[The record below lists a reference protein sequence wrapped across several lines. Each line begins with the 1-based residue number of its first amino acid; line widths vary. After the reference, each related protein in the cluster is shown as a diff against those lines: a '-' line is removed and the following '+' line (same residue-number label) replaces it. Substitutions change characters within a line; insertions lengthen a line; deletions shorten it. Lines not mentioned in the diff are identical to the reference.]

1 MAKHQGPKKGYTY
14 RIAFVFDSPP
24 RPRSLRMNKMLLI
37 SLILI
42 LSVLQGQGQGLKF
55 KFFDAETGKA
65 LEGVMLTE
73 LDTRNQYGSSD
84 AGGRLDVPLKQGRFL
99 AELRGYMPF
108 SFQAEAEEA
117 VQDIPLVP
125 FTVELEGI
133 SVRAFARQRPIFEQA
148 GGIHYLDQR
157 DIKRFQEQ
165 SLVPA
170 LNTLPGVRM
179 EERSPASYR
188 ISIRGSSIRSP
199 FGVRNVKVY
208 WQGIPLTEP
217 GGSTPLNLLETDN
230 VDQMEVI
237 KGPAGSLYGA
247 GTGGA
252 LLLSTRQERPA
263 GWHAEGST
271 SLGSYG
277 WMKNKLSIHQ
287 GGAKGYWNLQ
297 LTRQKGDGYR
307 DHSAFDRKTLQL
319 DGRINTSDKAALHL
333 FTLLSDLNYEIPG
346 GLNPAQFEEN
356 PRQARQGSAAQ
367 ASGIDQQYALSGLR
381 YEWSPT
387 RDWTFSTAGYLHASW
402 IENPFILDY
411 KRDQQGG
418 LGFRALASWQAGERI
433 KVDIGAEWQSSLVL
447 ARNFGNRNGLADT
460 LRFDD
465 ELRSKQQFVFT
476 QMEYTLPGEWIL
488 TGGVSVNHLALDVYR
503 LWDAAL
509 QNSSRLKRDFGGL
522 AMPRF
527 AVLKSWNKQHAAHA
541 SWSRGF
547 SPPTIQEI
555 RTNEGSLNT
564 EIQPE
569 LGTNWEIGYR
579 YRSVDYRF
587 SGELSAFRFVLDQTI
602 VTRTDPNGVVLF
614 RNAGNTLQQGIEMQ
628 GSLKI
633 TDSYSHK
640 WGLAV
645 GGAYTFHHFRFKKYL
660 QNQNDFSGNAIP
672 GIAPHVWVGKLDLT
686 SKKGHY
692 LNLTHTFSD
701 AIPLNDAN
709 SAMAP
714 SFHLIQL
721 RAGKHI
727 DLPFGQVEVF
737 AGIDNLLDATYSLG
751 NDLNAFGSR
760 FFQPAFGRNY
770 FAGLR
775 VRTGR

>member
-1 MAKHQGPKKGYTY
+1 MKKCLLT
-14 RIAFVFDSPP
+14 
-24 RPRSLRMNKMLLI
+24 SLLLMLW
-37 SLILI
+37 
-42 LSVLQGQGQGLKF
+42 VMHGQAQVLKF
-55 KFFDAETGKA
+55 KFIDAQTGKA
-65 LEGVMLTE
+65 LAGVVVTE
-73 LDTRNQYGSSD
+73 LATQKTYKWSD
-84 AGGRLDVPLKQGRFL
+84 KEGRLDVPIGEGQFL
-99 AELRGYMPF
+99 AELQGYMPMRF
-108 SFQAEAEEA
+108 EAGSDESIQEILLA
-117 VQDIPLVP
+117 P

-148 GGIHYLDQR
+148 GGLHYLDQR

-217 GGSTPLNLLETDN
+217 GGSTPLNLLETNN
-230 VDQMEVI
+230 VEQMEVI

-252 LLLSTRQERPA
+252 LLFAMRQDRPE
-263 GWHAEGST
+263 GLQVEGST

-277 WMKNKLSIHQ
+277 WLKNTLSLQ
-287 GGAKGYWNLQ
+287 QAGEKGYWNLQ

-319 DGRINTSDKAALHL
+319 DGRINTSEKAALHL

-356 PRQARQGSAAQ
+356 PRQARPRSAAQ
-367 ASGIDQQYALSGLR
+367 ASGIDQQYALTGLR
-381 YEWSPT
+381 YEWRPSQ
-387 RDWTFSTAGYLHASW
+387 DWTFSTAGYLNASW

-418 LGFRALASWQAGERI
+418 IGFRGQASWQAGDRI
-433 KVDIGAEWQSSLVL
+433 KVDMGAEWQSSLVL
-447 ARNFGNRNGLADT
+447 ARNFGNRDGVADT

-465 ELRSKQQFVFT
+465 ELRSKQQFVFS
-476 QMEYTLPGEWIL
+476 QVEYVFPSDWIL
-488 TGGVSVNHLALDVYR
+488 TGGLSLNQLGLDVYR

-509 QNSSRLKRDFGGL
+509 QNSTRLKRDFGGL
-522 AMPRF
+522 AMPRL
-527 AVLKSWNKQHAAHA
+527 AVLKSWNKLHAAHA

-564 EIQPE
+564 DLQPE
-569 LGTNWEIGYR
+569 LGTNWEMGYR
-579 YRSVDYRF
+579 FRSADYRY
-587 SGELSAFRFVLDQTI
+587 SAELSAFRFVLDQTI

-614 RNAGNTLQQGIEMQ
+614 RNAGNTLQQGIEFQ
-628 GSLKI
+628 GSVKI
-633 TDSYSHK
+633 TDQYTHK
-640 WGLAV
+640 WGLQV
-645 GGAYTFHHFRFKKYL
+645 GGAYTYHHFRFKEYL
-660 QNQNDFSGNAIP
+660 QNQDDFSGNALP
-672 GIAPHVWVGKLDLT
+672 GIAPHVWVGKLDL
-686 SKKGHY
+686 SSQNGLY
-692 LNLTHTFSD
+692 LNITHTFSD

-709 SAMAP
+709 TAKAP

-721 RAGKHI
+721 RAGKRI
-727 DLPFGQVEVF
+727 DLPFGEAEIF
-737 AGIDNLLDATYSLG
+737 AGVDNLLDVTYSLG

-770 FAGLR
+770 FLGLR
-775 VRTGR
+775 VKAGR